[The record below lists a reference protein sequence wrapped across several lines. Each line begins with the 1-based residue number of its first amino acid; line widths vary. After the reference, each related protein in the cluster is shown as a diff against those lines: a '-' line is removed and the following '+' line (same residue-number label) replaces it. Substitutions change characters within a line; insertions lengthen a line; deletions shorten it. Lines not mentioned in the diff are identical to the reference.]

1 MGTERLASIQ
11 SKQMPP
17 IFFKTIIT
25 GKAKLVAV
33 SKYFFHVK
41 MGVGLA
47 VRYCSALDT
56 EASCIR
62 KGEAP
67 PTERERE
74 EKMKT

>member
-33 SKYFFHVK
+33 SNF
-41 MGVGLA
+41 
-47 VRYCSALDT
+47 CSTIALYSFLVDYEVVPIKLYT
-56 EASCIR
+56 N
-62 KGEAP
+62 GWLLLVL
-67 PTERERE
+67 T
-74 EKMKT
+74 

>member
-1 MGTERLASIQ
+1 
-11 SKQMPP
+11 
-17 IFFKTIIT
+17 
-25 GKAKLVAV
+25 
-33 SKYFFHVK
+33 

-62 KGEAP
+62 KEGKAP

-74 EKMKT
+74 RERERREDEDLMDTFSIWDM

>member
-1 MGTERLASIQ
+1 LQ
-11 SKQMPP
+11 SQ
-17 IFFKTIIT
+17 I
-25 GKAKLVAV
+25 
-33 SKYFFHVK
+33 FFHVK

-62 KGEAP
+62 KEGKAP

-74 EKMKT
+74 RERERREDEDLMDTFSIWDM

>member
-1 MGTERLASIQ
+1 
-11 SKQMPP
+11 
-17 IFFKTIIT
+17 
-25 GKAKLVAV
+25 
-33 SKYFFHVK
+33 

-67 PTERERE
+67 PTQRERERE